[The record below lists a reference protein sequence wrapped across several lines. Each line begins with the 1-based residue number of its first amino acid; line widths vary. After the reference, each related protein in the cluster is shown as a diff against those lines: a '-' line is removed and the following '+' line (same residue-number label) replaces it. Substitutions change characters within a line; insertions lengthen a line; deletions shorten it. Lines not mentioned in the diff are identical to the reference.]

1 MKRTKIFVIGIA
13 AGALALTLAAC
24 GTPISANSDAPSVAA
39 AAVVQTQQQATA
51 NGQQAGGGQQ
61 GAANQTQGGQ
71 GDMAANLP
79 PAGDVDEQEIADLLW
94 MREEEKLA
102 RDVYITLGETWS
114 LPVFSN
120 ISQAEQQH
128 MDAVGALLDRYE
140 IQDPVGDNGVGV
152 FTNPELQALYD
163 QLVEQGSQS
172 ATDALM
178 VGGAIEELDI
188 LDLQKAIANTDNADI
203 QQVYTSLNAGS
214 ENHLRAFVGNLERQ
228 SGESYSPQY
237 MDQGAYDAIMAG
249 SNGNGQGGNGQGNG
263 GNGQGNGGNGQGQG
277 KGKGGNGNN

>member
-263 GNGQGNGGNGQGQG
+263 GNGQGQG

>member
-1 MKRTKIFVIGIA
+1 MKRTKTFVIGIA
-13 AGALALTLAAC
+13 AGALALTLTAC
-24 GTPISANSDAPSVAA
+24 GAPVSASSDSLSTT
-39 AAVVQTQQQATA
+39 AVVQTQQQGAGA
-51 NGQQAGGGQQ
+51 NSQQVGGGQ
-61 GAANQTQGGQ
+61 G
-71 GDMAANLP
+71 AANLP

-102 RDVYITLGETWS
+102 RDVYITLGETWN

-120 ISQAEQQH
+120 ISRAEQQH

-140 IQDPVGDNGVGV
+140 IQDPVEDNGVGV

-203 QQVYTSLNAGS
+203 QQVYNSLNSGS
-214 ENHLRAFVGNLERQ
+214 ESHLRAFASNLERQ
-228 SGESYSPQY
+228 TGESYAPQY
-237 MDQGAYDAIMAG
+237 MDQEAYDAIMAG
-249 SNGNGQGGNGQGNG
+249 SNGRGQGGNGQGQG
-263 GNGQGNGGNGQGQG
+263 RQSGRGQGGNGQGQG
-277 KGKGGNGNN
+277 RSSNGNN

>member
-1 MKRTKIFVIGIA
+1 MKRTKTFVIGIA

-263 GNGQGNGGNGQGQG
+263 GNGQGQG